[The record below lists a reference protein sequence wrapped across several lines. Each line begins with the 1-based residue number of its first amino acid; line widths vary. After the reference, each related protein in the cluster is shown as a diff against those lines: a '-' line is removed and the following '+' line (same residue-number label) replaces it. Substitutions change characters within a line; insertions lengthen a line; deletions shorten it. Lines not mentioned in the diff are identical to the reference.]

1 LKRHLVKW
9 SGQFGQLTTPIEE
22 HAMAD
27 RLKGKRAL
35 VTAAAQGMGRAAV
48 EAFVREGARVIAT
61 DVRTELLDAAF
72 ASNAA
77 VQREKLDVLDDN
89 AVRAFVEKT
98 GAVDVLFNCAG
109 WVHQGTL
116 LECSVED
123 WDRSFDLNVRS
134 MFVMCKAMVP
144 KMIAAGGGVIVN
156 MASVLGAR
164 KAAVNRLA
172 YASSKAAVEGFTR
185 ALAIDHVKQG
195 IRVNCVCPGTV
206 DTPSLGDR
214 INAFKD
220 PVQAR
225 RDFVARQPMGRLATA
240 EEIAETFVYLASDE
254 SSFMTGQALFVD
266 GGMSL

>member
-1 LKRHLVKW
+1 
-9 SGQFGQLTTPIEE
+9 
-22 HAMAD
+22 MAD
-27 RLKGKRAL
+27 RLQGKRAL

-48 EAFVREGARVIAT
+48 DAFVREGARVIAT
-61 DVRTELLDAAF
+61 DVRTDLLDEAF
-72 ASNAA
+72 AKYPA
-77 VQREKLDVLDDN
+77 VQREKLDVLDDD

-109 WVHQGTL
+109 WVHQGSL
-116 LECSVED
+116 LECTIAD

-144 KMIAAGGGVIVN
+144 QMIAAGGGVIVN

-185 ALAIDHVKQG
+185 ALAVDHVKQN

-214 INAFKD
+214 IKAFKD

-225 RDFVARQPMGRLATA
+225 KDFVARQPMGRLATA

>member
-1 LKRHLVKW
+1 
-9 SGQFGQLTTPIEE
+9 
-22 HAMAD
+22 MAD

-35 VTAAAQGMGRAAV
+35 ITAAGQGMGRAAV

-61 DVRTELLDAAF
+61 DVDPALLRSF
-72 ASNAA
+72 AGNAA
-77 VQREKLDVLDDN
+77 VECSRLDVLDDS

-116 LECSVED
+116 LECTIED
-123 WDRSFDLNVRS
+123 WDRSFALNVRS

-144 KMIAAGGGVIVN
+144 KMIAAGGGVIIN

-185 ALAIDHVKQG
+185 ALAIDHVKQN

-214 INAFKD
+214 IKAFAD

-225 RDFVARQPMGRLATA
+225 KDFIARQPMGRLATA
-240 EEIAETFVYLASDE
+240 EEIAETFVYLASEE